1 MALLK
6 NPAVEIN
13 GGEKT
18 RVHMDDPLAVSKI
31 AQDLVGRLHKLG
43 ISQNSQV
50 VILCI
55 GTDRSTGDALGPL
68 VGDRLAGQAPAG
80 VAVYG
85 TLENPVHATNLAQV
99 LEEVR
104 QTYHRPL
111 VIAVDACLGRLE
123 NVGCVSIG
131 DGPLNPGAGVN
142 KNLPP
147 VGDLHI
153 TGIVNIGGFMEYV
166 VLQNTRLHVVVRMA
180 GLIAAA
186 IMHAL
191 SQLLEWEQYGAVVP
205 AGSSLALSQAAS
217 GLAHS

>member
-6 NPAVEIN
+6 NSAGPA
-13 GGEKT
+13 GDTAKT

-31 AQDLVGRLHKLG
+31 VQDLLVRLHKLG
-43 ISQNSQV
+43 VRPHSRV
-50 VILCI
+50 VVLCI

-68 VGDRLAGQAPAG
+68 VGDYLSGQVPSG
-80 VAVYG
+80 VVVHG
-85 TLENPVHATNLAQV
+85 TLAHPVHATNLAGV
-99 LEEVR
+99 LEEV
-104 QTYHRPL
+104 QKAPHRPL

-131 DGPLNPGAGVN
+131 DGPLSPGAGVN

-186 IMHAL
+186 LSRAL
-191 SQLLEWEQYGAVVP
+191 AQLLEPEKSGAALPVGQTAV
-205 AGSSLALSQAAS
+205 AGQALP
-217 GLAHS
+217 GLAH